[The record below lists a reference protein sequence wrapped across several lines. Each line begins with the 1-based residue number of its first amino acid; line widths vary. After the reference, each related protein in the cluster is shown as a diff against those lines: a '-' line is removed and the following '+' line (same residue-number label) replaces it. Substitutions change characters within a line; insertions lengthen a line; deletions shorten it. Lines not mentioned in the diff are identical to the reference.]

1 MVMWLI
7 RPPQGRSWE
16 TGGGGVMVWEAPA
29 FVEVR
34 MDAELSAYQA
44 EADGS

>member
-7 RPPQGRSWE
+7 RPPYGGRRKE
-16 TGGGGVMVWEAPA
+16 EGGVMVWEAPA

-34 MDAELSAYQA
+34 MDAELSAYQV
-44 EADGS
+44 EEDGS